1 MKMNRVIAL
10 MTAMLLTFSL
20 TACAESSAAP
30 ELDGKT
36 EYELLEVENEILLA
50 HNELWE
56 KVFLSMSKNV
66 TDDVISSNY
75 GDVLM
80 SAVEGAKDQF
90 TTEEYDMLK
99 ADAMRISEIEDKIA
113 EISASDTSSQPAWIL
128 FTPVLAVSVNQANVV
143 PISST
148 MHANNAKRLPR
159 SAFLVFVLSFI
170 LCSSIFYN
178 DVRCTPP
185 VDF

>member
-1 MKMNRVIAL
+1 MKTNRVIAL

-66 TDDVISSNY
+66 TDDVLSSNY

-80 SAVEGAKDQF
+80 SAVEGAKEQF
-90 TTEEYDMLK
+90 SEEEYEKLK
-99 ADAMRISEIEDKIA
+99 ADAEQIRTIDKQRLKDYVCRVDKELMRKVDEA
-113 EISASDTSSQPAWIL
+113 L
-128 FTPVLAVSVNQANVV
+128 CVSLMLH
-143 PISST
+143 T
-148 MHANNAKRLPR
+148 
-159 SAFLVFVLSFI
+159 
-170 LCSSIFYN
+170 
-178 DVRCTPP
+178 
-185 VDF
+185 

>member
-50 HNELWE
+50 NNALWE

-66 TDDVISSNY
+66 TDDVLSSNY

-80 SAVEGAKDQF
+80 SAVEGAKEQF
-90 TTEEYDMLK
+90 SEEAHIYIIFIFLNDFTHNIQFKIIFLK
-99 ADAMRISEIEDKIA
+99 I
-113 EISASDTSSQPAWIL
+113 
-128 FTPVLAVSVNQANVV
+128 
-143 PISST
+143 
-148 MHANNAKRLPR
+148 
-159 SAFLVFVLSFI
+159 FLKFF
-170 LCSSIFYN
+170 
-178 DVRCTPP
+178 
-185 VDF
+185 

>member
-50 HNELWE
+50 NNALWE

-66 TDDVISSNY
+66 TDDVLSSNY

-80 SAVEGAKDQF
+80 SAVEGAKEQF
-90 TTEEYDMLK
+90 SEEEYEKLK
-99 ADAMRISEIEDKIA
+99 ADAEQIRTIEEKIA
-113 EISASDTSSQPAWIL
+113 EISARMRRRATPSRSSAARIWTETTWITVCFL
-128 FTPVLAVSVNQANVV
+128 PMPS
-143 PISST
+143 
-148 MHANNAKRLPR
+148 RL
-159 SAFLVFVLSFI
+159 
-170 LCSSIFYN
+170 
-178 DVRCTPP
+178 
-185 VDF
+185 